1 MRELT
6 DKISNQ
12 KLSFCYGLRNVLL
25 LCHFDG
31 LLLTLHQ
38 NSIIRKRDT
47 VKIGTI
53 DLGEMP
59 LFLAPMED
67 VTYKSFRYMCKK
79 YGADVMYTEFVS
91 SEALIRDIQKTKQK
105 MTLFDFDRPVAIQ
118 IYGHDI
124 SSMVEAAKV
133 AEECRPDFI
142 DINYGCPMKK
152 IIRHGAGAA
161 MLLDPEKM
169 QRMTEAIV
177 KAVNIPVTAKTRL
190 GWDHDSKIIVDVAER
205 LQDAGVAALA
215 IHGRTRSML
224 YSGEAD
230 WSLIADVKN
239 NPRMH
244 IPIIG
249 NGDINGPEKAKAFLD
264 QSGVDALM
272 IGRGSIGRPWIFK
285 EVKHYLQTGE
295 ILPPPTVTEIVQ
307 NVRDQLEITIEW
319 KDNIRSGILMM
330 RRHFARYFP
339 ALPNFRENRIRLLQA
354 ETLEAVQEVLT
365 AIEKQYG
372 DLRVDYTN
380 VGLN

>member
-1 MRELT
+1 MNSLLPLHNR
-6 DKISNQ
+6 KIQ
-12 KLSFCYGLRNVLL
+12 
-25 LCHFDG
+25 
-31 LLLTLHQ
+31 T
-38 NSIIRKRDT
+38 T
-47 VKIGTI
+47 VKIGSI

-91 SEALIRDIQKTKQK
+91 SEALIRDIKKTMQK
-105 MTLFDFDRPVAIQ
+105 MTLYDFDRPVAIQ

-124 SSMVEAAKV
+124 QSMVEAAKV
-133 AEECRPDFI
+133 AEESQPDFI

-169 QRMTEAIV
+169 QQMTAAIV
-177 KAVNIPVTAKTRL
+177 NAVNIPVTAKTRL
-190 GWDHDSKIIVDVAER
+190 GWDHDSKIIVEVAER

-215 IHGRTRSML
+215 IHGRTRSQL
-224 YSGEAD
+224 YTGEAD

-239 NPRMH
+239 NPRMK

-272 IGRGSIGRPWIFK
+272 IGRGSIGRPWIFS
-285 EVKHYLQTGE
+285 EVKHYLKTGE
-295 ILPPPTVTEIVQ
+295 ILPPPTVTEVVQ
-307 NVRDQLEITIEW
+307 NVRNQLAMSIEW
-319 KDNIRSGILMM
+319 KDNVRSGILMM
-330 RRHFARYFP
+330 RRHFAKYFP
-339 ALPNFRENRIRLLQA
+339 ALPNFREHRIRLLQA
-354 ETLEAVQEVLT
+354 ETLESVQEALIL
-365 AIEKQYG
+365 IEELYG
-372 DLRVDYTN
+372 DIRVDYTN